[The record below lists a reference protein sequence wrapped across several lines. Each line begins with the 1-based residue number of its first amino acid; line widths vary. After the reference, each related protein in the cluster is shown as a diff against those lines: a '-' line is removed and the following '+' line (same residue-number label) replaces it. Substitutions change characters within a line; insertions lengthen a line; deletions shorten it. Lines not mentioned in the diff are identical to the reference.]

1 MKRVAKYAFLLLIGG
16 ALYCLIEMIAR
27 GYSHWT
33 MLLVGGVCFILV
45 GLLNEFTPKMPLLRQ
60 MALSMV
66 LITVIEFAAGCI
78 VNIWL
83 GWNVWDYSDRAF
95 NLFGQICLKNSC
107 YWFFLSAVAVYID
120 DYLRFWLFGEEKPR
134 YKLY

>member
-1 MKRVAKYAFLLLIGG
+1 MKRVAKYIFLLLIGG
-16 ALYCLIEMIAR
+16 ALYCLIEMIVR

-83 GWNVWDYSDRAF
+83 GWNVWDYSGRAF

-120 DYLRFWLFGEEKPR
+120 DWIRYLLFGEERPR
-134 YKLY
+134 YDII